1 MCLYM
6 RGANLGMKW
15 LVWVLLLVACAAL
28 EIDMRANRDGK
39 LSYRQYLSKVRNFF
53 NVTEP

>member
-28 EIDMRANRDGK
+28 EIDMRANRNGK
-39 LSYRQYLSKVRNFF
+39 LSYRQYLSKVKNFF